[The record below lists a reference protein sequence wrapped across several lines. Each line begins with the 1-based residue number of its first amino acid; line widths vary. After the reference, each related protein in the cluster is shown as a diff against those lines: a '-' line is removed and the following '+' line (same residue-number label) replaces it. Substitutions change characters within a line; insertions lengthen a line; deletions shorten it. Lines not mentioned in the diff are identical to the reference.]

1 MLRRTVTSFAVVPA
15 LSLLLLAAACSGDSP
30 AEEAQATQV
39 NVVTTSNIIADW
51 VSVVGQDRVSVFSLL
66 PPNADPHTFQP
77 GARDVRRIA
86 DADLVLSVGLGLEEG
101 WLTELLTNTATD
113 PSSIVELGEGVDPI
127 EFAESHAGAVAILE
141 GVSHVVDEV
150 EEKEISAAEGL
161 EEIAALLAEGEGEE
175 HADEEAGEE
184 ELPELVMGIMGRV
197 AAGELAPDEAIEA
210 IEELTSEREEEHEGH
225 GHGLLDPH
233 FWFDPLRV
241 KEAVNDIA
249 ARLSALDPDGSQ
261 VYQDNA
267 AAYNQELDTLH
278 AWIEQEVAG
287 LPEEKRKLVTSH
299 DSFQYFAERY
309 GFEVVGAIFPVN
321 IEREPTAQKL
331 AGLVETIEREGVS
344 AIFTEKS
351 QSDRLGRRVA
361 EETGAEVI
369 GGLYTGSLGKPGGE
383 AVSYLEMMRYN
394 IQTIVEALL

>member
-1 MLRRTVTSFAVVPA
+1 M
-15 LSLLLLAAACSGDSP
+15 
-30 AEEAQATQV
+30 
-39 NVVTTSNIIADW
+39 
-51 VSVVGQDRVSVFSLL
+51 
-66 PPNADPHTFQP
+66 
-77 GARDVRRIA
+77 
-86 DADLVLSVGLGLEEG
+86 
-101 WLTELLTNTATD
+101 
-113 PSSIVELGEGVDPI
+113 LGEGVDPI

-141 GVSHVVDEV
+141 GVSHVVHEV

-184 ELPELVMGIMGRV
+184 ELPELVMAIIGRV
-197 AAGELAPDEAIEA
+197 EAGELEADEAIEA
-210 IEELTSEREEEHEGH
+210 IEELTSEGEEEHEGH